1 MISDHYHPWVDRQ
14 GQSAFVWCTIG
25 GIAQATSHLRLG
37 TGVTCPIVRI
47 HPAIIA
53 QAAATAA
60 AMMPGRF
67 FLGLGAG
74 ENLNEHILGTHW
86 PEGEVR
92 LEMLAEA
99 VDVIRLLWQ
108 GGEQSHRGRYFT
120 VEQARIYTLPDEPPL
135 LFVAADAENAAK
147 LAGEKADGL
156 IGVAPDAELVG
167 VFAGAG
173 GKRKPRYGQVTV
185 CYAGREAEA
194 RKIAHEWWPTS
205 GLKGNLSW
213 EIKTPTLFGQAVKSV
228 EEDDVAESIIC
239 GPDPKRHLDA
249 INKFVD
255 AGYDHVYVH
264 QVGPDQEGFFRFYTE
279 RILPE
284 LP

>member
-1 MISDHYHPWVDRQ
+1 MVHDR
-14 GQSAFVWCTIG
+14 
-25 GIAQATSHLRLG
+25 GIAQATSRLRLG
-37 TGVTCPIVRI
+37 TGVTCPIMRI

-86 PEGEVR
+86 PEGAVR

-120 VEQARIYTLPDEPPL
+120 VEQARIYTLPDEPPP

-156 IGVAPDAELVG
+156 IGVAPDAELVD

-239 GPDPKRHLDA
+239 RPDPKRHLDA

-284 LP
+284 LQ